1 MNNFKTET
9 NLKDYNIIN
18 YIKIIDLS
26 LLNLLDYSD
35 IGDEKYSYYDDNVNK
50 IVIDLNPNTKKLLEG
65 FIINNINN
73 ELYYNRTNIIVN
85 TCNPM
90 KNWRQY
96 ERGKA
101 VRLNKCV
108 VKDES
113 IYIDEIKLNSF
124 INSIFEKIP
133 SKTAVLVKKDL
144 SWFGNEKIIS
154 SNISIPIVKENIKFL
169 EFENVDL
176 YDAALILKHYLNDI
190 GSLLISDLNYIIIRD
205 GNYDYSHSQ
214 NISNTVLDDVRFQLL
229 EKGII

>member
-1 MNNFKTET
+1 MNNIKNEEY
-9 NLKDYNIIN
+9 LKNYNIIN

-35 IGDEKYSYYDDNVNK
+35 IGDEKYSYFDDNINK
-50 IVIDLNPNTKKLLEG
+50 IVIDLNSNSKKLLEG

-73 ELYYNRTNIIVN
+73 ELYYNRTNIILN

-96 ERGKA
+96 ERKKA
-101 VRLNKCV
+101 LKVNKCYV
-108 VKDES
+108 LDQS
-113 IYIDEIKLNSF
+113 IYIDELKLNSF
-124 INSIFEKIP
+124 INSIFEKLP
-133 SKTAVLVKKDL
+133 SRTAVLLKKDL
-144 SWFGNEKIIS
+144 TFSKHEKVIS
-154 SNISIPIVKENIKFL
+154 SNVSIPINENVKFL

-176 YDAALILKHYLNDI
+176 YDAELILKHYLNNI

-205 GNYDYSHSQ
+205 GNYGYSHSQ
-214 NISNTVLDDVRFQLL
+214 SISNTVLDDVRFQLL

>member
-1 MNNFKTET
+1 MNNIKNEEY
-9 NLKDYNIIN
+9 LKNYNIIN

-35 IGDEKYSYYDDNVNK
+35 IGDEKYSYFDDNINK
-50 IVIDLNPNTKKLLEG
+50 IVIDLNSNSKKLLEG

-73 ELYYNRTNIIVN
+73 ELYYNRTNIILN
-85 TCNPM
+85 TCNPI

-96 ERGKA
+96 ERGNALK
-101 VRLNKCV
+101 VNKCV
-108 VKDES
+108 IKDDS
-113 IYIDEIKLNSF
+113 IYIDEIKLNTF

-133 SKTAVLVKKDL
+133 SKTAILVKKEISFL
-144 SWFGNEKIIS
+144 NNKRILS
-154 SNISIPIVKENIKFL
+154 SNVSIPVLNDEIKFL
-169 EFENVDL
+169 EFENIDL
-176 YDAALILKHYLNDI
+176 YDAEMILKHYLNNV

-214 NISNTVLDDVRFQLL
+214 NISDMVLDNVRFQLL

>member
-1 MNNFKTET
+1 MNNIKKDET
-9 NLKDYNIIN
+9 LKDYNIIN
-18 YIKIIDLS
+18 YLKIVDLS

-35 IGDEKYSYYDDNVNK
+35 IGEEKYSYYDENTNK
-50 IVIDLNPNTKKLLEG
+50 IVIDLNSNTKKLLEG

-73 ELYYNRTNIIVN
+73 EIYYNRTNIIIN

-101 VRLNKCV
+101 LKLNKCII
-108 VKDES
+108 KDDS
-113 IYIDEIKLNSF
+113 IYIDEIKLNTF

-133 SKTAVLVKKDL
+133 SKTAVLIKRNL
-144 SWFGNEKIIS
+144 SFYNNGKILS
-154 SNISIPIVKENIKFL
+154 ANVSIPTVKDEIKFL
-169 EFENVDL
+169 EFENIDL
-176 YDAALILKHYLNDI
+176 YDAELILKHYLNDV

-205 GNYDYSHSQ
+205 GNYDYSHTQ

>member
-1 MNNFKTET
+1 MEGIKRTDC
-9 NLKDYNIIN
+9 LKNYNIIN
-18 YIKIIDLS
+18 YIKIVDLA

-35 IGDEKYSYYDDNVNK
+35 IGDEKYSYFDDNINK

-73 ELYYNRTNIIVN
+73 EIYYNKTNIILN

-101 VRLNKCV
+101 LKLNKCV
-108 VKDES
+108 VKDDS
-113 IYIDEIKLNSF
+113 IYIDEIKLNAF

-133 SKTAVLVKKDL
+133 LRTAVLVKKEL
-144 SWFGNEKIIS
+144 SFFNNGKVLS
-154 SNISIPIVKENIKFL
+154 SSVSIPALKDEIKFL
-169 EFENVDL
+169 EFESIDL
-176 YDAALILKHYLNDI
+176 YDAEIILKHYLNSV

-205 GNYDYSHSQ
+205 GNCDYSHTQ
-214 NISNTVLDDVRFQLL
+214 NISDMVLDDVRFQLL

>member
-1 MNNFKTET
+1 MNNIKNEEY
-9 NLKDYNIIN
+9 LKNYNIIN

-35 IGDEKYSYYDDNVNK
+35 IGDEKYSYFDDNINK
-50 IVIDLNPNTKKLLEG
+50 IVIDLNSNSKKLLEG

-73 ELYYNRTNIIVN
+73 ELYYNRTNIILN

-96 ERGKA
+96 ERKKA
-101 VRLNKCV
+101 LKVNKCYV
-108 VKDES
+108 LDQS
-113 IYIDEIKLNSF
+113 IYIDELKLNSF
-124 INSIFEKIP
+124 INSIFEKLP
-133 SKTAVLVKKDL
+133 SRTAVLLKKDL
-144 SWFGNEKIIS
+144 TFSKHEKVIS
-154 SNISIPIVKENIKFL
+154 SNVSIPINENVNFL

-176 YDAALILKHYLNDI
+176 YDAELILKHYLNNI

-205 GNYDYSHSQ
+205 GNYGYSHSQ
-214 NISNTVLDDVRFQLL
+214 SISNTVLDDVRFQLL

>member
-1 MNNFKTET
+1 MNNVKNEEY
-9 NLKDYNIIN
+9 LKNYNIIN

-35 IGDEKYSYYDDNVNK
+35 IGDEKYSYFDDNINK
-50 IVIDLNPNTKKLLEG
+50 IVIDLNSNSQKLLEG

-73 ELYYNRTNIIVN
+73 ELYYNRTNIILN

-96 ERGKA
+96 ERKKA
-101 VRLNKCV
+101 LKVNKCYV
-108 VKDES
+108 LDQS
-113 IYIDEIKLNSF
+113 IYIDELKLNSF
-124 INSIFEKIP
+124 INSIFEKLP
-133 SKTAVLVKKDL
+133 SRTAVLLKKDL
-144 SWFGNEKIIS
+144 TFSKHEKVIS
-154 SNISIPIVKENIKFL
+154 SNVSIPINENVKFL

-176 YDAALILKHYLNDI
+176 YDAELILKHYLNNI

-205 GNYDYSHSQ
+205 GNYGYSHSQ
-214 NISNTVLDDVRFQLL
+214 SISNTVLDDVRFQLL

>member
-1 MNNFKTET
+1 MNN
-9 NLKDYNIIN
+9 LKNNDLKNYNIIN

-35 IGDEKYSYYDDNVNK
+35 IGDEKYSYFDDNINK
-50 IVIDLNPNTKKLLEG
+50 IVIDLNSNSKKLLEG

-73 ELYYNRTNIIVN
+73 ELYYNRTNIILN

-96 ERGKA
+96 ERKKA
-101 VRLNKCV
+101 LKVNKCYV
-108 VKDES
+108 LDQS
-113 IYIDEIKLNSF
+113 IYIDELKLNSF
-124 INSIFEKIP
+124 INSIFEKLP
-133 SKTAVLVKKDL
+133 SRTAVLLKKDL
-144 SWFGNEKIIS
+144 TFSKHEKVIS
-154 SNISIPIVKENIKFL
+154 SNVSIPINENVKFL

-176 YDAALILKHYLNDI
+176 YDAELILKHYLNNI

-205 GNYDYSHSQ
+205 GNYGYSHSQ
-214 NISNTVLDDVRFQLL
+214 SISNTVLDDVRFQLL